1 MACFHAGVLW
11 VLFKTTLENN
21 GGVVMDGMGWAGAG
35 KWEMGNVTH
44 DLIEMEISL
53 WMDGW
58 IWVFCCSFSFLSFF
72 QCNP

>member
-1 MACFHAGVLW
+1 MACFHVGVLW

-58 IWVFCCSFSFLSFF
+58 MDMGVLLFVLLSFLLSM
-72 QCNP
+72 